1 MLRGSRASCQPC
13 TCHAGWRLDCSWSA
27 PRFDA
32 RGRVAASRPG
42 DAGGGVAI
50 GGRHLGLRPP
60 GEGICSHRNAA
71 AQGGGRV
78 GCREMPVQG
87 PHGWTECSR
96 ARRAGVRACG
106 NRLGPGRDQGAG
118 GDAGDACEGERV
130 PAGNGGSREG
140 SGVLASIARAQ
151 CAVSDV
157 PGSPRSLAEV
167 LGAARDR
174 NDEVVRVLAL
184 VDLCGVGF
192 AIEEVVA
199 AECMLVEALSV
210 AGAIDYECDRVFAL
224 AHIAHNQPRLGVP
237 SGAAQSLSLVL
248 ESAIAIPDGSRR
260 APAVAE
266 IAEMQLD
273 ACC

>member
-60 GEGICSHRNAA
+60 GEGICSHRNAP

-106 NRLGPGRDQGAG
+106 NRLGPGRATRATLAKANACLPAMGAAGKGPVSSPRSPAHNAPLAMFQG
-118 GDAGDACEGERV
+118 R
-130 PAGNGGSREG
+130 PAR
-140 SGVLASIARAQ
+140 
-151 CAVSDV
+151 
-157 PGSPRSLAEV
+157 SPRSLAPPGIGTMRWFASW
-167 LGAARDR
+167 LWWTSAA
-174 NDEVVRVLAL
+174 
-184 VDLCGVGF
+184 
-192 AIEEVVA
+192 
-199 AECMLVEALSV
+199 
-210 AGAIDYECDRVFAL
+210 
-224 AHIAHNQPRLGVP
+224 
-237 SGAAQSLSLVL
+237 SGSQ
-248 ESAIAIPDGSRR
+248 SRR
-260 APAVAE
+260 LWPPNACWWKRFRSLERSTASV
-266 IAEMQLD
+266 IACSHLPISPIISRDLE
-273 ACC
+273 CCSASPFDPPESKRINVLPRRSASNLHA